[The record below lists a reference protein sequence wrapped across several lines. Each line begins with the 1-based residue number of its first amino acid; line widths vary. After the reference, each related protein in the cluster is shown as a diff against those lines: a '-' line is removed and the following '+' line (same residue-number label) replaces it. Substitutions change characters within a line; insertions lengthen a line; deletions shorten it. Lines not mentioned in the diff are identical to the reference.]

1 MGRSIMSKHHSTAA
15 AMELARS
22 VRIISVK
29 NLINATA
36 ASELLLLLLSPALSL
51 FSRAPER

>member
-1 MGRSIMSKHHSTAA
+1 MGRSTMSKHHSTAA
-15 AMELARS
+15 AVELARS

-36 ASELLLLLLSPALSL
+36 AAELLLSPALSL